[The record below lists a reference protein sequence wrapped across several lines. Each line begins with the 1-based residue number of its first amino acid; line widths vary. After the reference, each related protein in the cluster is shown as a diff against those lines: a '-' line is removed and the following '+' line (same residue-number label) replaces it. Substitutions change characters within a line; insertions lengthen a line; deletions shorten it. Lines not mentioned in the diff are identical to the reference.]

1 MSLKLNENQLEQF
14 RFPVQAKDM
23 SKNQKV
29 ISGVKK
35 NATQAI
41 ILSTGV
47 KVNDNVPFIDIR
59 LWVLNSDTEKWIP
72 TPKGLRLTP
81 VQYRAFFYMLKDRE
95 TEFLTGSP
103 DDPLPGLILGYL
115 DHEPNKELA
124 YEND

>member
-72 TPKGLRLTP
+72 TPKGLRLTS
-81 VQYRAFFYMLKDRE
+81 VQYLLFYRMLEKEFNLLSGEKEITLISHDLDTQALNE
-95 TEFLTGSP
+95 T
-103 DDPLPGLILGYL
+103 
-115 DHEPNKELA
+115 N
-124 YEND
+124 